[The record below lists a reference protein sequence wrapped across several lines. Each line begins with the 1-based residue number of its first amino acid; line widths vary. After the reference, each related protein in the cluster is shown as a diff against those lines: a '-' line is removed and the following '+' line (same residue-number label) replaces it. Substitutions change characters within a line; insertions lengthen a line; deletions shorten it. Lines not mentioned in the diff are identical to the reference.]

1 MSVSDIGVPVV
12 LRIGMDGV
20 LARVPFVADERGA
33 GRLLREQIGCSLF
46 DVIALDDGVDMWVDD
61 EAIVGIDLGDRA
73 ALSEAVNVVASWIAN
88 QMGRRGPV
96 FGAVVITALDGERT
110 AALTTDQLD
119 RVERLAD
126 LSAAAVAEV
135 LGVREAGA
143 R

>member
-12 LRIGMDGV
+12 IRVGMEGV
-20 LARVPFVADERGA
+20 VARVPFVTDERGA

-88 QMGRRGPV
+88 RMGRPGPV

-119 RVERLAD
+119 RVESPAD
-126 LSAAAVAEV
+126 LSAVALAEV